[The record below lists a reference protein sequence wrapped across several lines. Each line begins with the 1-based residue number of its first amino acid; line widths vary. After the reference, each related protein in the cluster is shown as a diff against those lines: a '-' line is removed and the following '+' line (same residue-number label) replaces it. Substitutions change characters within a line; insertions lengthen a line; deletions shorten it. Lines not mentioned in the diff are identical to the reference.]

1 MCCEN
6 ICFVV
11 TCWLALFGLLQC
23 TAYAYQQIF
32 AVSSVGISHLS
43 NAWNAHFGQ
52 TMNEWIYGK
61 LATNIIAKRTS
72 TSNNKQQQQQQKEE
86 ATRTTTPTP
95 SLICENAGKSGKYT
109 GVKRTLSHIFRNKYK
124 QINRIQFFFL
134 YFYSFRKFC
143 AFKFHVVGICGL
155 HVCVCCVCTCAV
167 QIRVSLRMGFDGM
180 RLQMWVTPTS
190 ICQQWCKSICH

>member
-124 QINRIQFFFL
+124 QINRIQFFVFL
-134 YFYSFRKFC
+134 FVQKVLRVQISC
-143 AFKFHVVGICGL
+143 CWHLWIAC
-155 HVCVCCVCTCAV
+155 VCVVCAHVLCRFV
-167 QIRVSLRMGFDGM
+167 CHYEWGSMECG
-180 RLQMWVTPTS
+180 
-190 ICQQWCKSICH
+190 CKCE